1 MTGLKLGLSGL
12 LLAAIA
18 GCAPTAMEDPARTQ
32 VALINAPAE
41 QRVAMVADAL
51 EEEVAGVR
59 SCCSFSFA
67 RSQPV
72 RFQETHRDLF
82 GSRAAPQAASLARN
96 LGASLAVMAGAP
108 RYERTV
114 ERVDGGREIRGV
126 VQLRAIVV
134 DASSGEQLGT
144 VGSRT
149 FRDRRLVGEDE
160 PLPEVEDDP
169 LMIDLTRQA
178 VADLAPHL
186 AALLEDLTA
195 ESANGSS
202 F

>member
-1 MTGLKLGLSGL
+1 MTAIRLGLTGL
-12 LLAAIA
+12 LLAAISA
-18 GCAPTAMEDPARTQ
+18 CAPTAVDEPAGPL

-41 QRVAMVADAL
+41 QRVSMVAATL
-51 EEEVAGVR
+51 QQEVTGVR

-96 LGASLAVMAGAP
+96 LGARLAVMAGAP

-114 ERVDGGREIRGV
+114 ESVDGGREVRGV
-126 VQLRAIVV
+126 VQLRATVL
-134 DASSGEQLGT
+134 DADSGEQLGT
-144 VGSRT
+144 VGSLT
-149 FRDRRLVGEDE
+149 FRDRRLEGEDQQ
-160 PLPEVEDDP
+160 LPEVEDDP

-178 VADLAPHL
+178 VSDLAPHL
-186 AALLEDLTA
+186 AALLEDLSEDFAT
-195 ESANGSS
+195 GSS